1 MVLVPFVGKIYMLS
15 RFLPADFDISKP
27 VALIAGRGIY
37 PKLLADEARSQGI
50 AMRLIAFEGE
60 TTEELFESF
69 SQSERGRFN
78 VGKMGA
84 WLKAI
89 RNFGCG
95 YAVAAG
101 QIKPGKLFR
110 GLKPDLKAASLLFK
124 LKRRNADTIFGSIGE
139 EIEAQGVV
147 QLDARAFLDGHMAT
161 EGLMTKRFE
170 KIENTY
176 MSHGIEIATEMAR
189 LDVGQG
195 VVVRKGTV
203 LAVEAFEGTDPMLR
217 RAGSFKTDQMVFV
230 KTVKGKQ
237 DYRFDVPVFGQKT
250 LEVMSESGI
259 STALLKTDSVIILDK
274 ANTLAEANR
283 RKIQLIGF

>member
-1 MVLVPFVGKIYMLS
+1 MLS
-15 RFLPADFDISKP
+15 RFLPANFDISKP

-37 PKLLADEARSQGI
+37 PKLLADEARAKGVEV
-50 AMRLIAFEGE
+50 RLLAFEDE
-60 TTEELFESF
+60 TTDELFASF
-69 SQSERGRFN
+69 PEDQRGRFN
-78 VGKMGA
+78 VGKMGK

-139 EIEAQGVV
+139 EIEAQGVE
-147 QLDARAFLDGHMAT
+147 QLDARIFLDDHMASD
-161 EGLMTKRFE
+161 GLMTKRFS
-170 KIENTY
+170 KIEDTY
-176 MSHGIEIATEMAR
+176 LKHGIEIATEMAR

-203 LAVEAFEGTDPMLR
+203 IAVEAFEGTDPMLR
-217 RAGSFKTDQMVFV
+217 RAGEFKTDQLIFV
-230 KTVKGKQ
+230 KTVKREQ
-237 DYRFDVPVFGQKT
+237 DYRFDVPVFGLRT
-250 LEVMSESGI
+250 LEVMRNAGI
-259 STALLKTDSVIILDK
+259 STAVLKADSVIILEREK
-274 ANTLAEANR
+274 TLAEANR
-283 RKIQLIGF
+283 AKIQIIGF